1 MNKAKSYPKA
11 FHRREK
17 GNKHEI
23 EPPGTRPGARGAPG
37 ALRWSV
43 VCVYVGGVGREK
55 GHFFAKEALRRCEI
69 AWKFLEMANMG
80 LGLQYKLWSG
90 VTQAEFGSLAVLCT
104 VSPRQV
110 SSFVKWSDN
119 FYLTGSL

>member
-17 GNKHEI
+17 GNKYET
-23 EPPGTRPGARGAPG
+23 EPPGTRPGARGAQG
-37 ALRWSV
+37 ALHWSV

-69 AWKFLEMANMG
+69 A
-80 LGLQYKLWSG
+80 
-90 VTQAEFGSLAVLCT
+90 
-104 VSPRQV
+104 
-110 SSFVKWSDN
+110 
-119 FYLTGSL
+119 